1 MNEPRKVVSFLF
13 PYLPHSCEWSAQ
25 EPTCL
30 KTRTV
35 YFCVRHLAGART
47 PCHRFK
53 LHYILIADLV
63 AQAFT
68 GIMQAAQQTELEA
81 MTDMFNKCAAQEL
94 SLPRPFCAPHTT
106 LPVAQDDGP
115 VLSKMCRNVQRA

>member
-1 MNEPRKVVSFLF
+1 MCNRGELRYIPLGTF
-13 PYLPHSCEWSAQ
+13 YSA
-25 EPTCL
+25 ESAAL
-30 KTRTV
+30 AYTRSE
-35 YFCVRHLAGART
+35 YGR
-47 PCHRFK
+47 
-53 LHYILIADLV
+53 AD
-63 AQAFT
+63 AT

-94 SLPRPFCAPHTT
+94 SLPWPFCAPHTT